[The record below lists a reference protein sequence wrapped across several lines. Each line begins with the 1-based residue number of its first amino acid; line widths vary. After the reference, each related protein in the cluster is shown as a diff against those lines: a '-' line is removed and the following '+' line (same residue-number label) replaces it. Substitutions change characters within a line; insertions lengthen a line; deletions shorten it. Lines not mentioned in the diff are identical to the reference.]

1 MAASIR
7 SWRIAFLTLRDET
20 LTSQSTPT
28 LINHLIF
35 SQSDALIA
43 AAPALPPHEIHSLS
57 GHVSLEFTSTSW
69 VLVLESFGIMIV
81 ILLCRAGTQE
91 GSINN
96 DVITS
101 IKQCLES
108 LRCLFSV
115 YQRTLLLSEVTEL
128 LNLLLN
134 ILSCSHELIYLS
146 ISSGNQRFTGEYGK
160 RIPGYN
166 SLREIQATS
175 FTMISEVFSRAGTY
189 LQVDNWQSTIEQFD
203 QVAGFVAVLKMFLN
217 YGLTSKSQ
225 TLMAMNLCFT
235 DHESSTVDLS
245 SDSDYSD
252 SDVPGKDAYNI
263 CCRKARV
270 AAIICIQDLCRAD
283 PKSFTSQWTMLLP
296 STDVLQQRKY
306 EVTLMTCLLF
316 DPYLK
321 ARITSALTLATM
333 LDGPASIFLQVA
345 ECKESTKCGSFMA
358 LSSTLGQILMQ
369 LHAEHHRCCCGIEWF
384 WVTIAYRWSGHW
396 RTCSYSRM
404 PTELLPTII
413 SSLQSRV
420 QEGFLSQS
428 DQTGLLATA
437 MNCLT
442 AALSAPPSSLK
453 VKDMFTAELAAGFLE
468 DQGKTGV
475 LSTLFR
481 LSKQVTVPA
490 VGFEALQALRSV
502 AHNYP
507 SIMVLCWEQVTS
519 VVHGFLKP
527 SSPEG
532 PIRWKV
538 NEGTITVS
546 NGEKITVAAIK
557 VLDECLR
564 AISGF
569 EGTEDLDDKLLDGPF
584 TSDYVKMKTISS
596 APAYGSRTL
605 SGTQAEPEARQSMS
619 EPWSEVIEKHMPL
632 ILWHTSP
639 MVRSAS
645 VTCFAGLTSSA
656 FFSLARE
663 KQCFILTSSISA
675 ALDDEVP
682 SVRSAACRAIGVI
695 SCFPQISQSPEIL
708 DKFIHAAEIN
718 THDPLVSV
726 RITASWALANMCDS
740 LRHCI
745 NSFCPTRFS
754 VDSDGSSPSIALLV
768 DCALRLTKDGD
779 KIKANS
785 VRALGNLSRFLQLSS
800 QSGFHD
806 EPMEGMSLS
815 LNTGG
820 TGKLSA
826 SHNGKNSH
834 VQLPPLED
842 YCWLDKTVQAF
853 LSCVTTGNVKVQWN
867 VCHALS
873 NLFLNETLK
882 LRDMDWAPSVFSI
895 LLLLLRDSSNSKIRI
910 QAAAALAVP
919 ATIVGDL
926 VGSLVVALVV
936 EKEMIAGVGENV
948 GDMGDEPGFRKK
960 FWGKRGAV
968 ALKLLES
975 EEGRFLWV
983 GSEFDFSSMYVCVP
997 ADSDG
1002 GWRSIAGETISLSE
1016 GPLEETTGKMLCCGS
1031 ETPGEQGSNWERPP
1045 WVDEEFLKKWDSV
1058 PGRSLLILKLD
1069 LVLYRKG
1076 LFLFPLQ
1083 MMMWNQKG
1091 VSLFWESSEAYSK
1104 SDKAYCQGE
1113 GLSNSEL
1120 LLVPVTNLESIRC
1133 VMLLCADQQVNLGV
1147 PNKVNN
1153 DMQLSSWVKK
1163 KAKGFGKIF
1172 GVSMEGIE
1180 EKITDMLLDVKQSVA
1195 GGRWDDWDVLDVVGA
1210 SRDYGISFSD
1220 IVQGLEHV
1228 LENLSSDQILSPS
1241 SFKYRVALEKQVK
1254 PL

>member
-20 LTSQSTPT
+20 LTSQPTPT

-35 SQSDALIA
+35 SQSDALIT
-43 AAPALPPHEIHSLS
+43 AAPALPPHENYFFRFVFAHLTVFCFGLSAKVIVFYSCPHFLQIHSVS
-57 GHVSLEFTSTSW
+57 RNVSLEFTSTSW
-69 VLVLESFGIMIV
+69 ALVLESFGRIIV

-115 YQRTLLLSEVTEL
+115 YQRTSLLSEVAEL

-134 ILSCSHELIYLS
+134 ILSCSHELIYSS

-189 LQVDNWQSTIEQFD
+189 LQVDNWQSTIEVLRKVMDALASKGLLVEDNFMARYYNSLLHCLHLILMD
-203 QVAGFVAVLKMFLN
+203 PKGVLSDHVAGFVAVLKMFLN

-225 TLMAMNLCFT
+225 TLMAMVGQKEVTSTNPRSNLSESNGSARGPYRPPHLRKKDHKNLQLKESLCFT
-235 DHESSTVDLS
+235 DHESSTVDDLS

-296 STDVLQQRKY
+296 SSDVLQQRKY
-306 EVTLMTCLLF
+306 EATLMTCLLF

-345 ECKESTKCGSFMA
+345 EYKESTKCGSFMA

-369 LHAEHHRCCCGIEWF
+369 LHAGLLHLIRHESHPGLLASILKNLMLLISSTPIIDVVELSGSG
-384 WVTIAYRWSGHW
+384 VNIAYRRSGHW

-404 PTELLPTII
+404 PTELLPTVI

-428 DQTGLLATA
+428 DQTGLLAAA

-442 AALSAPPSSLK
+442 TALSAPPSSLK
-453 VKDMFTAELAAGFLE
+453 VKDMFIAELAAGFFE

-490 VGFEALQALRSV
+490 VGFEALQALRAV

-519 VVHGFLKP
+519 VVHGFLEP

-538 NEGTITVS
+538 NEGTTTGS

-605 SGTQAEPEARQSMS
+605 SGTEVEPETRQSMN
-619 EPWSEVIEKHMPL
+619 EQWSEVIEKHMPL
-632 ILWHTSP
+632 ILRHTSP

-656 FFSLARE
+656 FFSLSRE
-663 KQCFILTSSISA
+663 KQCFIITSSISA

-779 KIKANS
+779 KIKANG

-800 QSGFHD
+800 QSGFSD
-806 EPMEGMSLS
+806 KPMEGMSLS
-815 LNTGG
+815 LITGG

-826 SHNGKNSH
+826 SRNGKNSH
-834 VQLPPLED
+834 VQLPPLEE
-842 YCWLDKTVQAF
+842 YCWLDKMVQAF

-895 LLLLLRDSSNSKIRI
+895 LLLLLRDSSNFKIRI

-919 ATIVGDL
+919 ATIV
-926 VGSLVVALVV
+926 
-936 EKEMIAGVGENV
+936 
-948 GDMGDEPGFRKK
+948 
-960 FWGKRGAV
+960 
-968 ALKLLES
+968 
-975 EEGRFLWV
+975 
-983 GSEFDFSSMYVCVP
+983 
-997 ADSDG
+997 
-1002 GWRSIAGETISLSE
+1002 
-1016 GPLEETTGKMLCCGS
+1016 
-1031 ETPGEQGSNWERPP
+1031 
-1045 WVDEEFLKKWDSV
+1045 
-1058 PGRSLLILKLD
+1058 
-1069 LVLYRKG
+1069 
-1076 LFLFPLQ
+1076 
-1083 MMMWNQKG
+1083 
-1091 VSLFWESSEAYSK
+1091 
-1104 SDKAYCQGE
+1104 
-1113 GLSNSEL
+1113 
-1120 LLVPVTNLESIRC
+1120 
-1133 VMLLCADQQVNLGV
+1133 
-1147 PNKVNN
+1147 
-1153 DMQLSSWVKK
+1153 
-1163 KAKGFGKIF
+1163 
-1172 GVSMEGIE
+1172 
-1180 EKITDMLLDVKQSVA
+1180 
-1195 GGRWDDWDVLDVVGA
+1195 
-1210 SRDYGISFSD
+1210 DYGISFSD

-1241 SFKYRVALEKQVK
+1241 SFKYRVALEKQLTSTMLHVLGLASTTDHQSTRDFLVK
-1254 PL
+1254 KASFLEEWLKKLCSCMGETSTRFEGKQNPTWNQKKEVIAKAIKSLVEVYESRNHHAIALRFDKLENSMR

>member
-20 LTSQSTPT
+20 LTTQPTPT

-43 AAPALPPHEIHSLS
+43 AAPALPPHEIRFCTLDIVFCFDLSAKVTVFYSYPRFLQIHSVS
-57 GHVSLEFTSTSW
+57 RHVSLEFISTSW
-69 VLVLESFGIMIV
+69 ALVLESFGKIIV
-81 ILLCRAGTQE
+81 NLLCRAGTQE

-115 YQRTLLLSEVTEL
+115 YQRTSLLSEVAEL

-134 ILSCSHELIYLS
+134 ILSCSHELIYSS

-166 SLREIQATS
+166 SLWEIQATS
-175 FTMISEVFSRAGTY
+175 FTMISEICSRAGTY
-189 LQVDNWQSTIEQFD
+189 LQLDNWQSTIEVVLRKVMDALASKGLLVEDNFMARYYKSLLHCLHLILMD
-203 QVAGFVAVLKMFLN
+203 PKGTLSDHVAGFVAVLKMFLN

-225 TLMAMNLCFT
+225 TLMATVGQKEVTSTNPRSNLSESNGSARGPYRPPHLRKDHTNLQLKESLCFT
-235 DHESSTVDLS
+235 DHESSTVDDLS

-296 STDVLQQRKY
+296 SSDVLQQRKY
-306 EVTLMTCLLF
+306 EATLMTCLLF

-345 ECKESTKCGSFMA
+345 EYKESTKCGSFMA

-369 LHAEHHRCCCGIEWF
+369 LHAGLLHLIRHESHPGLLASILKNL
-384 WVTIAYRWSGHW
+384 VLLISSTP
-396 RTCSYSRM
+396 YSRM
-404 PTELLPTII
+404 PTELLPTVI

-420 QEGFLSQS
+420 QEGFLSQN
-428 DQTGLLATA
+428 DQTGLLAAA

-442 AALSAPPSSLK
+442 AALSALPSSLK

-490 VGFEALQALRSV
+490 VGFEALQALRAV

-507 SIMVLCWEQVTS
+507 SIMVFCWEQVTS

-538 NEGTITVS
+538 NEGNTIGS
-546 NGEKITVAAIK
+546 NREKITVAAIK
-557 VLDECLR
+557 VLDVCLR

-605 SGTQAEPEARQSMS
+605 SGTEAEPEARQSMS
-619 EPWSEVIEKHMPL
+619 EQWSEVIEKHMPL

-656 FFSLARE
+656 FFSLSRE
-663 KQCFILTSSISA
+663 KQRFILTSSISA

-754 VDSDGSSPSIALLV
+754 VDSDGSSPSIAFLV

-779 KIKANS
+779 KIKANA

-800 QSGFHD
+800 QSGFSD

-815 LNTGG
+815 LITGG

-842 YCWLDKTVQAF
+842 YCWLDKMVQAF

-882 LRDMDWAPSVFSI
+882 LGDMDWAPSVFSI
-895 LLLLLRDSSNSKIRI
+895 LLLLLRDSSNFKIRI

-919 ATIVGDL
+919 ATIVGFVSAFGGCKL
-926 VGSLVVALVV
+926 VLWWWLSLL
-936 EKEMIAGVGENV
+936 
-948 GDMGDEPGFRKK
+948 RKR
-960 FWGKRGAV
+960 W
-968 ALKLLES
+968 LL
-975 EEGRFLWV
+975 GWV
-983 GSEFDFSSMYVCVP
+983 
-997 ADSDG
+997 
-1002 GWRSIAGETISLSE
+1002 
-1016 GPLEETTGKMLCCGS
+1016 KMS
-1031 ETPGEQGSNWERPP
+1031 VTWVERPYI
-1045 WVDEEFLKKWDSV
+1045 V
-1058 PGRSLLILKLD
+1058 
-1069 LVLYRKG
+1069 
-1076 LFLFPLQ
+1076 
-1083 MMMWNQKG
+1083 MN
-1091 VSLFWESSEAYSK
+1091 
-1104 SDKAYCQGE
+1104 
-1113 GLSNSEL
+1113 
-1120 LLVPVTNLESIRC
+1120 VT
-1133 VMLLCADQQVNLGV
+1133 
-1147 PNKVNN
+1147 
-1153 DMQLSSWVKK
+1153 
-1163 KAKGFGKIF
+1163 
-1172 GVSMEGIE
+1172 
-1180 EKITDMLLDVKQSVA
+1180 
-1195 GGRWDDWDVLDVVGA
+1195 
-1210 SRDYGISFSD
+1210 YG
-1220 IVQGLEHV
+1220 
-1228 LENLSSDQILSPS
+1228 
-1241 SFKYRVALEKQVK
+1241 
-1254 PL
+1254 